1 MNVSN
6 SQISFDK
13 ALQFEGPIED
23 DFSLLPKAP
32 SDVQKEIAVSE
43 KKSSV
48 AGTGKALTARQIGEK
63 ILSQPH
69 ESTVA
74 CNREVLKNFR
84 AALSQRYGV
93 FGEHAFDMV
102 LGDRLNKGESLQER
116 DVQNV
121 SDLLDADANKLN
133 PSPSRMKLVESRFR
147 DEVARQVEAHPL
159 IVENGHGDEIRSR
172 ILNRFNASKNN
183 ERYDLAG
190 MKSHAELS
198 QHVSSLI
205 AKEMQ
210 AILAE
215 TVGKKDGQP
224 QVDRQEAPARQ
235 EADEDNLVMGL
246 RSLKKGVMFSGSETS
261 VEDRMRSGTLST
273 GMRVNAQGEKF
284 VLEGLKEHGVEP
296 GFLVTNDWTA
306 EQTKEMMK
314 PGTYLDG
321 AAKNVL
327 TKLKLKWKDDE
338 ELKQLKQKHFGE
350 IRDALKNLFKDFSSA
365 DMRRLDGS
373 SAKKLSMTH
382 EWTDEQTNEMMK
394 PGTFLDDAAKN
405 VLTKLGLKWKD
416 DKELAKLKQQHSAQI
431 RDELT
436 NQFMN
441 RLDGSSAKKLC
452 DRHIIKLDYNEKDQL
467 HGSLRLPARSR
478 GGDPKKGWQK
488 VPLIRLIG
496 RLIHD
501 IGHRTTVDKASCD
514 AVREA
519 LANDITR
526 ALGIPTQDLEI
537 VRGQYSDGR
546 TKLMLKA
553 KFAKGYKDFGTEFIK
568 DGRLANLDKQGVDEN
583 AKKIGIGM
591 YKTAF
596 LLLADRDAIGGHG
609 KNKGMV
615 DGKFFAI
622 DPGHSLEGS
631 GKALEIRDDFSFK
644 DTKASKTRS
653 RFENFTV
660 FDDSNRSQ
668 KLRGWRDI
676 VKAHENCVKIFKSYQ
691 EEFAPGAADEP
702 DHKLKVKIS
711 ENLKSMFAEFEENY
725 TKMKAVFH
733 EQVQLHA
740 DITEAKSED
749 VADQVIDAIEN
760 LERATSPVRWK
771 SAKNEVE
778 LNHLEV
784 IHETRVKWSA
794 KYDKKA
800 KTVVFSTDA
809 NLSKELLRGLR
820 SYFDGGFEKN
830 PTKSGVGARI
840 EIPIDRLQA
849 FLDKFTEDEVR
860 KVFHR
865 ETLKAGS
872 EPKNS

>member
-13 ALQFEGPIED
+13 ALQFEGPVED

-48 AGTGKALTARQIGEK
+48 AGKGKALTARQIGDK

-116 DVQNV
+116 DVKNV
-121 SDLLDADANKLN
+121 SDLLDADANKFN

-159 IVENGHGDEIRSR
+159 IVENGHGEEIRSR
-172 ILNRFNASKNN
+172 ILNRFNDPKHNN

-215 TVGKKDGQP
+215 TGGEKDGQP
-224 QVDRQEAPARQ
+224 QVDRQEAPAQQ

-246 RSLKKGVMFSGSETS
+246 RSLKKGVTFSGSETS
-261 VEDRMRSGTLST
+261 VEDRMRSGTLSS

-284 VLEGLKEHGVEP
+284 VLEELKMHGVEP

-314 PGTYLDG
+314 PGTYLDA

-327 TKLKLKWKDDE
+327 KKLKLSWNDDE

-373 SAKKLSMTH
+373 SAKKLS
-382 EWTDEQTNEMMK
+382 
-394 PGTFLDDAAKN
+394 
-405 VLTKLGLKWKD
+405 
-416 DKELAKLKQQHSAQI
+416 
-431 RDELT
+431 
-436 NQFMN
+436 
-441 RLDGSSAKKLC
+441 

-478 GGDPKKGWQK
+478 GGDRKNWFTRLP
-488 VPLIRLIG
+488 VIRSICSWFNDL
-496 RLIHD
+496 
-501 IGHRTTVDKASCD
+501 GHRTTVDKASCD

-519 LANDITR
+519 LSNDLTR

-537 VRGQYSDGR
+537 VRGRYSDGR

-615 DGKFFAI
+615 GGKFFAI

-631 GKALEIRDDFSFK
+631 GNDLEIRDDFSFK
-644 DTKASKTRS
+644 DTSFSRIFRS
-653 RFENFTV
+653 RFENFSV

-676 VKAHENCVKIFKSYQ
+676 VKAHDNCVKIFKSYQ
-691 EEFAPGAADEP
+691 KEFAPGAADEP

-725 TKMKAVFH
+725 TKMKSVFR

-760 LERATSPVRWK
+760 FERATSPVRWK
-771 SAKNEVE
+771 SAKSEVA

-784 IHETRVKWSA
+784 IPETRVKWSA
-794 KYDKKA
+794 KYDKEK
-800 KTVVFSTDA
+800 KTVSFSTDA
-809 NLSKELLRGLR
+809 MLSKEVESRLRD
-820 SYFDGGFEKN
+820 YFGKGSAVR
-830 PTKSGVGARI
+830 TRI
-840 EIPIDRLQA
+840 EIPIDELEA
-849 FLDKFTEDEVR
+849 FLDKFKEDDVR
-860 KVFHR
+860 KAFHP
-865 ETLKAGS
+865 ETETQAAESIGG
-872 EPKNS
+872 